1 MDFDADD
8 SDQLTKPK
16 VVQIKTEFVLISPVF
31 GEVPLSSR
39 YRQDIPG
46 ELDDKGWA
54 NTGKVKVVERT
65 YKPIAEETRLIDTDY

>member
-8 SDQLTKPK
+8 SVRWTKPK
-16 VVQIKTEFVLISPVF
+16 VVRMKTEFVLISPVF
-31 GEVPLSSR
+31 GEVPLSSCYWR
-39 YRQDIPG
+39 DVPG
-46 ELDDKGWA
+46 ELHDKGWV